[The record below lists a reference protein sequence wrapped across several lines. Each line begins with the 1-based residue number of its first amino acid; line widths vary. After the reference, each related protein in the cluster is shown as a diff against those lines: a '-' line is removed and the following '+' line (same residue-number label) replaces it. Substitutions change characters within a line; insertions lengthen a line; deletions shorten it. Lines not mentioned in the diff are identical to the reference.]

1 MISQLHIKNYALI
14 EDLRVDF
21 NSGFTTITGETG
33 AGKSILLGG
42 LSLVL
47 GKRIDLSNLK
57 DPSKKSIIECVF
69 KLNLYNLN
77 SFFKAHDLEYD
88 SETIIRREILPSGKS
103 RAFVNDSPVKLDV
116 LLALGSRLVDIH
128 SQHQTL
134 SLTKDAFQFQIIDA
148 LAKTNSDLEAY
159 NKLLLN
165 HKRIEKDIEVLQFKK
180 QQSKN
185 EFDYQSFLV
194 NELEASKVLEIDT
207 ESLESEF
214 NTLSN
219 VEDIQAELEY
229 SRQLLNADEVGINAH
244 LISLKQ
250 RFQKLSELSVNYKSI
265 YERIDSLAI
274 ELDDISLEI
283 ESKQN
288 SLESD
293 PKRLNEIEGYL
304 KKIHDLF
311 GKHSVN
317 SMTALNSVYNAL
329 LEKTSKLGNYEQQL
343 NISNDLLKDNLKKL
357 KAISEVITSKRQSV
371 LPKLESKLED
381 LLHDLGMPHAKFKI
395 GMALSESFLKN
406 GKDLLCFELR
416 TNKGG
421 HFLPLKKGV
430 SGGELSRIML
440 AVKFVLSKH
449 QQLPTIM
456 FDEIDTGVSGEISN
470 KMASIMQEMS
480 RHMQVFTITHLPQ
493 IAAKGDAHFKVFKSE
508 KNNSTITELKALD
521 SQERLEE
528 ITQMLAGTKVTASA
542 KSHAQQLLN

>member
-1 MISQLHIKNYALI
+1 MISQLHIKNYARI

-21 NSGFTTITGETG
+21 SSGLTTITGETG

-47 GKRIDLSNLK
+47 GKRIDLSNIK

-69 KLNLYNLN
+69 QLNLYNLN

-134 SLTKDAFQFQIIDA
+134 SLTKDAFQFQIIGA
-148 LAKTNSDLEAY
+148 LAKTTSDLEAY

-219 VEDIQAELEY
+219 IEDIQAELEY
-229 SRQLLNADEVGINAH
+229 SRQLLNADEVGTNAH

-274 ELDDISLEI
+274 ELDDISFEI

-317 SMTALNSVYNAL
+317 SMTALNAVYNAL

-357 KAISEVITSKRQSV
+357 KAISELITLKRQSV

-421 HFLPLKKGV
+421 QFLPLKKGV

-480 RHMQVFTITHLPQ
+480 RYMQVFTITHLPQ

-508 KNNSTITELKALD
+508 KNNSTITELKTLD

-528 ITQMLAGTKVTASA
+528 ITQMLAGSKVTASA
-542 KSHAQQLLN
+542 KAHAQQLLN

>member
-21 NSGFTTITGETG
+21 NSGLTTITGETG

-47 GKRIDLSNLK
+47 GKRIDLSNIK
-57 DPSKKSIIECVF
+57 DPSKKSVIECVF
-69 KLNLYNLN
+69 QLNLYNLN

-88 SETIIRREILPSGKS
+88 SETIIRREVLPSGKS
-103 RAFVNDSPVKLDV
+103 RAFVNDSPVKLDI

-134 SLTKDAFQFQIIDA
+134 SLTKDAFQFKIIDA

-219 VEDIQAELEY
+219 IEEIQAGLEY
-229 SRQLLNADEVGINAH
+229 SRQLLNADEVGTNAH

-265 YERIDSLAI
+265 YERIESLAI
-274 ELDDISLEI
+274 ELNDISFEI

-288 SLESD
+288 ILESD

-304 KKIHDLF
+304 KKVNDLF

-317 SMTALNSVYNAL
+317 SITALNAVYNAL

-343 NISNDLLKDNLKKL
+343 NVLNDLLKDNLKKL

-421 HFLPLKKGV
+421 QFLPLKKGV

-449 QQLPTIM
+449 QQLPTIV

-480 RHMQVFTITHLPQ
+480 RYMQVFTITHLPQ

-508 KNNSTITELKALD
+508 KNNSTITELKTLD

-528 ITQMLAGTKVTASA
+528 ITQMLAGSKVTASA
-542 KSHAQQLLN
+542 KAHAQQLLN

>member
-21 NSGFTTITGETG
+21 NSGLTTITGETG

-47 GKRIDLSNLK
+47 GKRIDLSNIK
-57 DPSKKSIIECVF
+57 DPSKKSVIECVF
-69 KLNLYNLN
+69 QLNLYNLN

-159 NKLLLN
+159 DKFLLN

-219 VEDIQAELEY
+219 IEDIQAELEY
-229 SRQLLNADEVGINAH
+229 SRQLLNADEVGTNAH

-274 ELDDISLEI
+274 ELDDISFEI

-317 SMTALNSVYNAL
+317 SMTALNAVYNAL

-421 HFLPLKKGV
+421 QFLPLKKGV

-480 RHMQVFTITHLPQ
+480 RYMQVFTITHLPQ

-508 KNNSTITELKALD
+508 KNNSTITELKILN

-528 ITQMLAGTKVTASA
+528 ITQMLAGSKVTASA
-542 KSHAQQLLN
+542 KAHAQQLLN

>member
-21 NSGFTTITGETG
+21 NSGLTTITGETG

-47 GKRIDLSNLK
+47 GKRIDLSNIK

-69 KLNLYNLN
+69 QLNLYNLN

-148 LAKTNSDLEAY
+148 LAKTNSDLEVY

-165 HKRIEKDIEVLQFKK
+165 HKRIEKDIEVLKYKK

-219 VEDIQAELEY
+219 IEDIQAELEY
-229 SRQLLNADEVGINAH
+229 SRQLLNADEVGTNAH

-265 YERIDSLAI
+265 YERIDSLVI
-274 ELDDISLEI
+274 ELNDISFEI

-288 SLESD
+288 GLESD

-317 SMTALNSVYNAL
+317 SMTALNAVYNAL

-357 KAISEVITSKRQSV
+357 KAISELITLKRQSV

-421 HFLPLKKGV
+421 QFLPLKKGV

-480 RHMQVFTITHLPQ
+480 RYMQVFTITHLPQ

-508 KNNSTITELKALD
+508 KNNSTITELKTLD

-528 ITQMLAGTKVTASA
+528 ITQMLAGSKVTASA
-542 KSHAQQLLN
+542 KAHAQQLLN

>member
-21 NSGFTTITGETG
+21 SSGLTTITGETG

-47 GKRIDLSNLK
+47 GKRIDLSNIK

-69 KLNLYNLN
+69 QLNLYNLN

-148 LAKTNSDLEAY
+148 LAKTNSDLEVY

-165 HKRIEKDIEVLQFKK
+165 HKRIEKDIEVLKYKK

-219 VEDIQAELEY
+219 IEDIQAELEY
-229 SRQLLNADEVGINAH
+229 SRQLLNADEVGTNAH

-265 YERIDSLAI
+265 YERIDSLVI
-274 ELDDISLEI
+274 ELNDISFEI

-288 SLESD
+288 GLESD

-317 SMTALNSVYNAL
+317 SMTALNAVYNAL

-357 KAISEVITSKRQSV
+357 KAISELITLKRQSV

-421 HFLPLKKGV
+421 QFLPLKKGV

-480 RHMQVFTITHLPQ
+480 RYMQVFTITHLPQ

-508 KNNSTITELKALD
+508 KNNSTITELKTLD

-528 ITQMLAGTKVTASA
+528 ITQMLAGSKVTASA
-542 KSHAQQLLN
+542 KAHAQQLLN

>member
-21 NSGFTTITGETG
+21 NSGLTTITGETG

-47 GKRIDLSNLK
+47 GKRIDLSNIK

-69 KLNLYNLN
+69 QLNLYNLN

-88 SETIIRREILPSGKS
+88 SETIIRREVLPSGKS

-219 VEDIQAELEY
+219 IEDIQAELEY
-229 SRQLLNADEVGINAH
+229 SRQLLNADEVGTNAH

-250 RFQKLSELSVNYKSI
+250 RFQKLSELSDNFKSI

-274 ELDDISLEI
+274 ELDDISFEI

-317 SMTALNSVYNAL
+317 SMTALNAVYNAL

-421 HFLPLKKGV
+421 QFLPLKKGV

-480 RHMQVFTITHLPQ
+480 RYMQVFTITHLPQ

-508 KNNSTITELKALD
+508 KNNSTITELKTLD

-528 ITQMLAGTKVTASA
+528 ITQMLAGSKVTASA
-542 KSHAQQLLN
+542 KAHAQQLLN

>member
-21 NSGFTTITGETG
+21 SSGLTTITGETG

-47 GKRIDLSNLK
+47 GKRIDLSNIK

-69 KLNLYNLN
+69 QLNLYNLN

-219 VEDIQAELEY
+219 IEDIQAELEY
-229 SRQLLNADEVGINAH
+229 SRQLLNADEVGTNAH

-274 ELDDISLEI
+274 ELDDISFEI

-317 SMTALNSVYNAL
+317 SMTALNAVYNAL

-357 KAISEVITSKRQSV
+357 KAISELITSKRQSV

-421 HFLPLKKGV
+421 QFLPLKKGV

-470 KMASIMQEMS
+470 KMASIMHEMS
-480 RHMQVFTITHLPQ
+480 RYMQVFTITHLPQ

-508 KNNSTITELKALD
+508 KNNSTITELKTLD

-528 ITQMLAGTKVTASA
+528 ITQMLAGSKVTASA
-542 KSHAQQLLN
+542 KAHAQQLLN

>member
-21 NSGFTTITGETG
+21 NSGLTTITGETG

-47 GKRIDLSNLK
+47 GKRIDLSNIK

-69 KLNLYNLN
+69 QLNLYNLN

-194 NELEASKVLEIDT
+194 NELEASKVLEIDM

-219 VEDIQAELEY
+219 IEDIQAELEY
-229 SRQLLNADEVGINAH
+229 SRQLLNADEVGTNAH

-265 YERIDSLAI
+265 YERIESLAI
-274 ELDDISLEI
+274 ELDDISFEI

-288 SLESD
+288 NLESD

-311 GKHSVN
+311 DKHSVN
-317 SMTALNSVYNAL
+317 SMTALNAVYNAL
-329 LEKTSKLGNYEQQL
+329 LEKTSKLRNYEYQL

-421 HFLPLKKGV
+421 QFLPLKKGV

-456 FDEIDTGVSGEISN
+456 FDEIDTGISGEISN

-480 RHMQVFTITHLPQ
+480 RYMQVFTITHLPQ

-508 KNNSTITELKALD
+508 KNNDTIMKLKTLD

-528 ITQMLAGTKVTASA
+528 ITQMLAGSKVTASA
-542 KSHAQQLLN
+542 KAHAQQLLN

>member
-21 NSGFTTITGETG
+21 NSGLTTITGETG

-47 GKRIDLSNLK
+47 GKRIDLSNIK

-69 KLNLYNLN
+69 QLNLYNLN

-103 RAFVNDSPVKLDV
+103 RAFVYDSPVKLDV

-159 NKLLLN
+159 DKFLLN

-219 VEDIQAELEY
+219 IEDIQAELEY
-229 SRQLLNADEVGINAH
+229 SRQLLNADEVGTNAH

-250 RFQKLSELSVNYKSI
+250 RFQKLSELSVNYKII

-274 ELDDISLEI
+274 ELDDISFEI

-317 SMTALNSVYNAL
+317 SMTALNAVYNAL
-329 LEKTSKLGNYEQQL
+329 LEKTSKLGNYEHQL

-357 KAISEVITSKRQSV
+357 KAISEVITSKRQ
-371 LPKLESKLED
+371 
-381 LLHDLGMPHAKFKI
+381 
-395 GMALSESFLKN
+395 
-406 GKDLLCFELR
+406 
-416 TNKGG
+416 
-421 HFLPLKKGV
+421 
-430 SGGELSRIML
+430 
-440 AVKFVLSKH
+440 
-449 QQLPTIM
+449 
-456 FDEIDTGVSGEISN
+456 
-470 KMASIMQEMS
+470 
-480 RHMQVFTITHLPQ
+480 
-493 IAAKGDAHFKVFKSE
+493 
-508 KNNSTITELKALD
+508 
-521 SQERLEE
+521 
-528 ITQMLAGTKVTASA
+528 
-542 KSHAQQLLN
+542 

>member
-21 NSGFTTITGETG
+21 SSGLTTITGETG

-47 GKRIDLSNLK
+47 GKRIDLSNIK

-69 KLNLYNLN
+69 QLNLYNLN

-214 NTLSN
+214 NTLIN
-219 VEDIQAELEY
+219 IEDIQAELEY
-229 SRQLLNADEVGINAH
+229 SRQLLNADEVGTNAH

-274 ELDDISLEI
+274 ELDDISFEI

-317 SMTALNSVYNAL
+317 SMTALNAVYNAL

-357 KAISEVITSKRQSV
+357 KTISEVITSKRQSV

-395 GMALSESFLKN
+395 GMVLSESFLKN

-421 HFLPLKKGV
+421 QFLPLKKGV

-480 RHMQVFTITHLPQ
+480 RYMQVFTITHLPQ

-508 KNNSTITELKALD
+508 KNNSTITELKTLD

-528 ITQMLAGTKVTASA
+528 ITQMLAGSKVTASA
-542 KSHAQQLLN
+542 KAHAQQLLN

>member
-1 MISQLHIKNYALI
+1 MISQLYIKNYALI

-21 NSGFTTITGETG
+21 NSGLTTITGETG

-47 GKRIDLSNLK
+47 GKRIDLSNIK

-69 KLNLYNLN
+69 QLNLYNLN

-103 RAFVNDSPVKLDV
+103 RAFVNDSPVRLDV

-128 SQHQTL
+128 SQHQNL

-148 LAKTNSDLEAY
+148 LAKTNSDLVAY

-165 HKRIEKDIEVLQFKK
+165 HKRIKKDIEVLQFKK

-219 VEDIQAELEY
+219 IEDIQAELEY
-229 SRQLLNADEVGINAH
+229 SRQLLNADEVGTNAH

-265 YERIDSLAI
+265 YERIDSLVI
-274 ELDDISLEI
+274 ELDDISFEI

-317 SMTALNSVYNAL
+317 SMTALNAVYNAL
-329 LEKTSKLGNYEQQL
+329 LEKTSKLGNYEHQL

-421 HFLPLKKGV
+421 RFLPLKKGV

-480 RHMQVFTITHLPQ
+480 RYMQVFTITHLPQ

-508 KNNSTITELKALD
+508 KNNSTITELKILN

-542 KSHAQQLLN
+542 KAHAQQLLN

>member
-493 IAAKGDAHFKVFKSE
+493 IAAKGDAHLKVFKSE